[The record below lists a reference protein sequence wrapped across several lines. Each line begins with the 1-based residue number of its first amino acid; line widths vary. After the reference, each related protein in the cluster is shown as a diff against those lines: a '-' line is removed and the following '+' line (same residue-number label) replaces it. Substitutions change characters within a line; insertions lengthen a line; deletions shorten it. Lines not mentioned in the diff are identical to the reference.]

1 MPDLLMLSAL
11 GYTSALLCDKVRDQ
25 LRDHQSAICLRRAA
39 PDRITR
45 LFVTENSDETEYATK

>member
-1 MPDLLMLSAL
+1 MLSAL
-11 GYTSALLCDKVRDQ
+11 GYTNAL

-39 PDRITR
+39 PDRTTR